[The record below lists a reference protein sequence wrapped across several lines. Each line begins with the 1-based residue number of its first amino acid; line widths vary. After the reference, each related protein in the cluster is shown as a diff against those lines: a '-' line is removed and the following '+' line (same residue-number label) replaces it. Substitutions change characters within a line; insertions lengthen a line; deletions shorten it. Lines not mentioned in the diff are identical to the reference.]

1 MCEMLFKKKKKNV
14 WIGVSNG
21 TLVSSAR
28 FKSPLAYQERGKK
41 CKKEKEKEN
50 GNN

>member
-1 MCEMLFKKKKKNV
+1 MYLQICVKCCLKKKKNV
-14 WIGVSNG
+14 WIGVSSG

-41 CKKEKEKEN
+41 M
-50 GNN
+50 